1 MKNQTITILRI
12 RPGEPPETVTIPNT
26 LESLQSE
33 VGGMIQAIYPFLEEA
48 AIVCNDEAKLI
59 GLPLNRA
66 LTDEDGNIYDIIA
79 GTFLLVGLREDD
91 FASLSP
97 ELSAKFA
104 KRFAR
109 PEAFMRMDGR
119 IAVIRM

>member
-1 MKNQTITILRI
+1 MKKQTITILRI
-12 RPGEPPETVTIPNT
+12 RPGEPPETVTIPNN

-33 VGGMIQAIYPFLEEA
+33 VGGTIQAIYPFPDDV
-48 AIVCNDEAKLI
+48 AIIANDEAKLI

-109 PEAFMRMDGR
+109 PEAFVRIDGR